1 MKKLL
6 GILVLGLLL
15 NGCGEPAEKIYPK
28 NGMFPKTKP
37 HYELFCIVDAGPDQ
51 VTFELDLKIQENYV
65 SLSRHKSELKFKTK
79 EIIEDNDKVLTFIV
93 DGDEDY
99 YYDDKLAGIGEGLEH
114 DDRMY
119 LLDRETG
126 DFMIGIGEYGG
137 CIEKN
142 CGWKLNR
149 GKNTINYVCDK

>member
-6 GILVLGLLL
+6 GIVVLGLLL

-51 VTFELDLKIQENYV
+51 VTFELDLIIQENYV
-65 SLSRHKSELKFKTK
+65 SLSRHESSLKFKTK
-79 EIIEDNDKVLTFIV
+79 RIIEDNDKVLTFEV

-99 YYDDKLAGIGEGLEH
+99 YYNDKLAGIGKDFENK
-114 DDRMY
+114 DRMY
-119 LLDRETG
+119 LLNRETG
-126 DFMIGIGEYGG
+126 DFSIGLGEHGG
-137 CIEKN
+137 CIEKD

-149 GKNTINYVCDK
+149 DKNTINYVCDK